1 MRACFRCNPLKLPQN
16 GGFHT
21 FVGEIIEPK
30 KYFSKMKKNN
40 ICIFSQNL
48 SPKSFSWKIDKRS
61 EINKGKFIKK
71 IWQGHIY

>member
-1 MRACFRCNPLKLPQN
+1 MVAFILLWEKLLNQKN
-16 GGFHT
+16 
-21 FVGEIIEPK
+21 
-30 KYFSKMKKNN
+30 FSKMKKNN

-71 IWQGHIY
+71 IGKGIFTKK

>member
-1 MRACFRCNPLKLPQN
+1 
-16 GGFHT
+16 
-21 FVGEIIEPK
+21 
-30 KYFSKMKKNN
+30 MKKNN

-71 IWQGHIY
+71 KLARAYLLKSDRENKNKIKLN